1 MPHVGHA
8 SWICCRHVDLA
19 HRPKHEARH
28 VRTRFDP
35 DPMRR
40 CLSHAR
46 GTGATLSHL
55 CRQASLDYVHL
66 LPTRALAVTSP
77 SVRLS
82 AASDPSS
89 EHSEQ
94 RKSLRRSRRS
104 GDSSPQTE
112 TQLIGSKRSV
122 PSTCGPC
129 KLSRNAKSNHRTAF
143 QCLPAT
149 RPPLVAEPA
158 ETIRISIAIP
168 RQPAGQTLASMAEVL
183 LDACY
188 RIAARCFARVTID
201 RYRLAVLSCALR
213 GYA

>member
-1 MPHVGHA
+1 MEGMSPG
-8 SWICCRHVDLA
+8 IYFRHVDLA

-104 GDSSPQTE
+104 RDLSPRLRQNT
-112 TQLIGSKRSV
+112 LIGSKEVRPV
-122 PSTCGPC
+122 HVRP
-129 KLSRNAKSNHRTAF
+129 LSRNTKSKHRTAHQF
-143 QCLPAT
+143 SPAT
-149 RPPLVAEPA
+149 RPPLVAESA

-168 RQPAGQTLASMAEVL
+168 RQPAGQITRF
-183 LDACY
+183 CG
-188 RIAARCFARVTID
+188 RGIA
-201 RYRLAVLSCALR
+201 
-213 GYA
+213 